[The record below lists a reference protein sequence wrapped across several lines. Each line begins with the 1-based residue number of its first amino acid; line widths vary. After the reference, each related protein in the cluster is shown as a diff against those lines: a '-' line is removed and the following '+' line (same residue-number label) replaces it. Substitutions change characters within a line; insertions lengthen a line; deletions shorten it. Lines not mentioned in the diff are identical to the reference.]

1 MHACLFRTAA
11 LLLSFL
17 LTVIGTPVR
26 LSGQQVEPQAAY
38 FVFDSPPST
47 DTFVIKLIDS
57 QRIQEAR
64 DILATGA
71 RKMVVGT
78 IIKQPVYYNS
88 PWSYH
93 LDPRSIGFAEFAI
106 ELCDASPRFLEENL
120 DIAYPDWCPW
130 SSRLL
135 KEIPPPAKPGAGNLS
150 PNISMKVP
158 YADNTYTNVSLA
170 TITLVANAA
179 DADGTITKVEFRS
192 NGNVIGET
200 TTYPYG
206 FTWPNLTAGSYTV
219 SATATDD
226 KGASTTSRSITFL
239 INRGP
244 PQLLTDANTSKTVA
258 LESVTLT
265 TEPFAVISEPSFSSD
280 RRTRLLLFGVNLELL
295 PDESVAAITAQA
307 EDSQQ
312 KNYVL
317 PVEAVSSVPNFPW
330 LLQVTVK
337 LPDELKG
344 MGDFWLSVSLKGVRS
359 NKVPIKI
366 R

>member
-1 MHACLFRTAA
+1 MTPYPPETSSMHACLFRTAA

-64 DILATGA
+64 GILATGA

-179 DADGTITKVEFRS
+179 DADGTITKIEFRS

-200 TTYPYG
+200 TTYPYR
-206 FTWPNLTAGSYTV
+206 FTWPNLTV
-219 SATATDD
+219 EATP
-226 KGASTTSRSITFL
+226 SQQ
-239 INRGP
+239 
-244 PQLLTDANTSKTVA
+244 PQQMTK
-258 LESVTLT
+258 
-265 TEPFAVISEPSFSSD
+265 
-280 RRTRLLLFGVNLELL
+280 
-295 PDESVAAITAQA
+295 AQA
-307 EDSQQ
+307 Q
-312 KNYVL
+312 L
-317 PVEAVSSVPNFPW
+317 PGA
-330 LLQVTVK
+330 
-337 LPDELKG
+337 
-344 MGDFWLSVSLKGVRS
+344 
-359 NKVPIKI
+359 
-366 R
+366 